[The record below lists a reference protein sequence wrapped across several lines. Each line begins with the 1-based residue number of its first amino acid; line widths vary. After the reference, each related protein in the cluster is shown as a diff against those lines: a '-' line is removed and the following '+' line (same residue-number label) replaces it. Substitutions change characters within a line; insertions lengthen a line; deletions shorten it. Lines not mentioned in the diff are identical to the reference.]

1 MYSHTILDTVFLA
14 SVTVIWFMVGY
25 QALLFFLG
33 HQFYQRTRRSG
44 MFVPS
49 VPDSELPAVSVLVPC
64 HNEEL
69 VISGT
74 LQALFALE
82 YPVAL
87 VEILIVDDGST
98 DRTAENI
105 QRFAQDPRLTVLR
118 VPPEIAARGKA
129 GALNYGLTAA
139 KHPIV
144 AIYDADNRPEPGA
157 LRPLVEALVRDPS
170 LGAAIGIF
178 RCLNRRRNLL
188 TRFLNIEGIAYQW
201 IVQAGRWALMRF
213 TALPGTNYVIRRPL
227 LHSLG
232 GWDQSALTE
241 DAELTLRIYEAGYSI
256 AFVPTSVTWEQEPEN
271 LSTWLRQRHRWVR
284 GNNHVFKKHASKL
297 LRIRP
302 RSIGVELLY
311 SLSLFYGFFVAVVA
325 SDLFF
330 VLGAA
335 GLVHLEVAGPYAL
348 VWLFAFLAFC
358 LELAIA
364 LAYENEGE
372 SWADNLL
379 IIAMYFTYCQLW
391 IPVVAWAFYDDFIT
405 RRPAKWAKTRRFEAV
420 HPELTPILTR
430 TGTPAE
436 KQSPA
441 GDESS
446 RVARAYGKRISCLL
460 PLAMGI
466 TLGWP
471 QEVCR
476 AATLDWP
483 DPAVSGCVRIR
494 PCSGCQSFHA
504 EQENR

>member
-1 MYSHTILDTVFLA
+1 MYSHTILDSVFVA
-14 SVTVIWFMVGY
+14 SVAVIWFMVGY

-33 HQFYQRTRRSG
+33 HRFYQRTRRSG
-44 MFVPS
+44 VFIPS

-82 YPVAL
+82 YPAAL
-87 VEILIVDDGST
+87 IQILIIDDGST
-98 DRTAENI
+98 DRTAEII
-105 QRFAQDPRLTVLR
+105 QQFAPDPRLTLLR
-118 VPPEIAARGKA
+118 VPSEIAARGKA

-139 KHPIV
+139 KHPII

-188 TRFLNIEGIAYQW
+188 TRFLNIEGIAFQW

-213 TALPGTNYVIRRPL
+213 TALPGTNYVIRRSL
-227 LHSLG
+227 LRSLG

-241 DAELTLRIYEAGYSI
+241 DAELTLRIYEVGYSI

-271 LSTWLRQRHRWVR
+271 LRTWLRQRHRWVR
-284 GNNHVFKKHASKL
+284 GNNHVFKKHAGKL

-302 RSIGVELLY
+302 RSVGLELLY
-311 SLSLFYGFFVAVVA
+311 SLSLFYGFFLAVLA

-330 VLGAA
+330 ILGAV
-335 GLVHLEVAGPYAL
+335 GVVRLHLSGPYGL

-358 LELAIA
+358 LQLAIA
-364 LAYENEGE
+364 LAYENEGD
-372 SWADNLL
+372 SFADHLL

-405 RRPAKWAKTRRFEAV
+405 RKPAKWAKTRRFEVV
-420 HPELTPILTR
+420 HPEPTLNLTKKGAL
-430 TGTPAE
+430 GE
-436 KQSPA
+436 GWS
-441 GDESS
+441 GSEDESN
-446 RVARAYGKRISCLL
+446 RIARDYR
-460 PLAMGI
+460 
-466 TLGWP
+466 
-471 QEVCR
+471 
-476 AATLDWP
+476 
-483 DPAVSGCVRIR
+483 
-494 PCSGCQSFHA
+494 
-504 EQENR
+504 